1 MEKHGKNTKVSL
13 SSKVVLKMSESKT
26 IDKIL
31 DVLKKCSPHPITTHY
46 LSLFTG
52 EPQSRLQTY
61 LKFLIDG
68 GLVTREQI
76 PVVTVKGIVFQYGY
90 KVTDKAFDYTVKKKL
105 EKIGEESG

>member
-31 DVLKKCSPHPITTHY
+31 DVLKKCSLHPITTHY

-52 EPQSRLQTY
+52 ESQPRLQAY
-61 LKFLIDG
+61 LKFLIDA

-76 PVVTVKGIVFQYGY
+76 PTITPKGIVYNYGY
-90 KVTDKAFDYTVKKKL
+90 KITDKAFNYTVKKKL
-105 EKIGEESG
+105 EKDRRRGY